1 MLDPYLF
8 PSVTYSIEGIIPSC
22 CIMLKVSSVFQAC
35 RPASA
40 CQQAE
45 PAEDD
50 GQEDGEDQKTYSL
63 CCRKLPARMMPGNV
77 VPATRKTFQFA
88 HSCSLIGAPF
98 PRQWVASS
106 QTERAASSDDR
117 HRFGDRRR
125 HLLGGT
131 RKTCRPGRNHHEER
145 HETGHDGDQH
155 VISDQV
161 RAREQGVDEVP

>member
-1 MLDPYLF
+1 
-8 PSVTYSIEGIIPSC
+8 
-22 CIMLKVSSVFQAC
+22 
-35 RPASA
+35 
-40 CQQAE
+40 
-45 PAEDD
+45 
-50 GQEDGEDQKTYSL
+50 
-63 CCRKLPARMMPGNV
+63 MMPGNV

-117 HRFGDRRR
+117 HRFGDR
-125 HLLGGT
+125 
-131 RKTCRPGRNHHEER
+131 
-145 HETGHDGDQH
+145 HDGDQH